1 MKKKSGMGMES
12 EIVASLKS
20 EMKKPRL
27 TESVRNALDAEA
39 AAASKALAA
48 RSPRV

>member
-20 EMKKPRL
+20 EMRKPRL
-27 TESVRNALDAEA
+27 TESVRRALDAEA
-39 AAASKALAA
+39 AAALKVLVA
-48 RSPRV
+48 RPARA